1 MYEFGV
7 GAAAGNIE
15 VAALAVELSAEIE
28 IVGHAECYHSV
39 VIVHPVARI
48 YLVGRDIIIRRV
60 AVFVENI
67 PPADLK
73 VQPLYGIPVE
83 QQPV

>member
-15 VAALAVELSAEIE
+15 VAALAVELSAKIE

-39 VIVHPVARI
+39 VVVHPIARI
-48 YLVGRDIIIRRV
+48 YLVGRDIIMRCV

-67 PPADLK
+67 PPPDLK
-73 VQPLYGIPVE
+73 VQSLCRIPVE